1 MPCRSVRPTHGCRPK
16 RTCFVLV
23 LFWIARGAANE
34 RVWRPLS
41 RQTIK
46 VLSSGEEQ
54 EKPKKEVFNA
64 NPEAKDWSAD
74 LSNLDF
80 LHEAGILHCMRVRFC
95 AGDFKGQGVKSL
107 YATFIGNIC
116 VSVNP
121 FAPMPYSP
129 AWENIFEIQ
138 DYMDNKEKPNCLA
151 NKMLQPHPWTTADLT
166 FSELRDEGK
175 NQAVLICGES
185 GSGKTEATKF
195 VLQYLIG
202 KNGASVDQLEDVR
215 HQPTLS

>member
-1 MPCRSVRPTHGCRPK
+1 
-16 RTCFVLV
+16 
-23 LFWIARGAANE
+23 
-34 RVWRPLS
+34 
-41 RQTIK
+41 
-46 VLSSGEEQ
+46 
-54 EKPKKEVFNA
+54 
-64 NPEAKDWSAD
+64 
-74 LSNLDF
+74 
-80 LHEAGILHCMRVRFC
+80 MRVRFC

-129 AWENIFEIQ
+129 AWENTFELQ
-138 DYMDNKEKPNCLA
+138 DYLDSKVMPNCLA
-151 NKMLQPHPWTTADLT
+151 NKKLQPHPWTTADLA
-166 FSELRDEGK
+166 FAELRDETK

-202 KNGASVDQLEDVR
+202 KNGASVDKLEDVR
-215 HQPTLS
+215 QRSERAQCPRAPELLAAPRGAARVRVPFAVHARQNAHVVLLVSATCPVLLRRN